1 MEYGI
6 KPSSR
11 MTTAELREEVEY
23 LTEQLREDRI
33 ARGLPEEQPE
43 YFVPLAM
50 AWTLYKRCDPLFKFA
65 IRYAQL
71 CDQANEI
78 LELTDEQIKWAQ
90 SFRKYTVLIT
100 KAKGTASVKM
110 LSGSLGGLISVLE
123 KHDEYEALIELLRPM
138 MLHIGFLKGEYHA
151 PSLHQFIHLPDASK
165 EENDRYREEVY
176 VEIERLKDEEYF
188 EAELERLTDH
198 YQEIKHLY

>member
-6 KPSSR
+6 KSSSR

-43 YFVPLAM
+43 DFVPLAM

-78 LELTDEQIKWAQ
+78 LELTDDQIKWAQ
-90 SFRKYTVLIT
+90 SFRKYTDLIT

-110 LSGSLGGLISVLE
+110 LGGSLGGLISVLE
-123 KHDEYEALIELLRPM
+123 KHDEYEAVIELLRPM
-138 MLHIGFLKGEYHA
+138 MLQIGFLQGEYY
-151 PSLHQFIHLPDASK
+151 PPGLHEYVYILDVSK
-165 EENDRYREEVY
+165 EENDRHSEEVY
-176 VEIERLKDEEYF
+176 AEVERLKDEEYF
-188 EAELERLTDH
+188 EAELERLTER
-198 YQEIKHLY
+198 YNSIKHLY